1 MNNDNGT
8 VIFTKGNGQTVEL
21 QFAQI
26 TGAVV
31 GYNIHRFNV
40 GINDWTGTS
49 APYLYTKTASSGGWQ
64 ATQDI
69 LVQMRLNTAD
79 SANNSYEGVHTE
91 YFVGN
96 NGDIILKTDTKIPL
110 QVLVND
116 GLIAGPAGPAG
127 QTGPVGPTGA
137 TGADGITPKITATAT
152 VDSNTGTPSVTV
164 TNVGT
169 DTKPNFKFAFKNL
182 KGAKGDPGSGADN
195 QFNLITIVDPDG
207 SGSGGVSNEDIG
219 KAVSNIGSYI
229 FYIDKASAIEEYYY
243 KVCGVKSNGKVVY
256 QRVNGQYEY
265 NVIKTITINT
275 QNTQW
280 RLATSTIPKWVD
292 VTRDGPRH
300 GTIDN
305 FIADFNYK
313 KTFNKKMLIV
323 VNFVDRPLTF
333 QTEMQI
339 GGKPQSY
346 LDYYG
351 ACWTVDDQ
359 ILHEQIVPHIRLY
372 SDGSFNLYING
383 TGIFTDEVAVTVFVE
398 Q

>member
-1 MNNDNGT
+1 M
-8 VIFTKGNGQTVEL
+8 
-21 QFAQI
+21 
-26 TGAVV
+26 
-31 GYNIHRFNV
+31 
-40 GINDWTGTS
+40 
-49 APYLYTKTASSGGWQ
+49 
-64 ATQDI
+64 
-69 LVQMRLNTAD
+69 
-79 SANNSYEGVHTE
+79 
-91 YFVGN
+91 
-96 NGDIILKTDTKIPL
+96 
-110 QVLVND
+110 
-116 GLIAGPAGPAG
+116 
-127 QTGPVGPTGA
+127 
-137 TGADGITPKITATAT
+137 
-152 VDSNTGTPSVTV
+152 TV
-164 TNVGT
+164 TKSGT
-169 DTKPNFKFAFKNL
+169 AEAPSFAFAFKNL
-182 KGAKGDPGSGADN
+182 KGAKGDGGTVVEGNPSGDAAAGDLTKIKIGSKIYSIHDYTDAINGKLDKVTGKTTYPQAYIKDADGSQQVLNATPLSNGNSIILRDSNGRSSIATPTQASHIANKRYVDNAINGKQDTLVSGTNIKTINGESILGGGNITIRGGGTDN